1 MAQLEDLKKSMTE
14 MDENELRNLLL
25 GVRQSRRTSKKP
37 TAASKAATS
46 TKAEVSMENMLGAL
60 SPEAKAKLLEQ
71 LLGGK

>member
-14 MDENELRNLLL
+14 MDEAELRNLLL
-25 GVRQSRRTSKKP
+25 GVRQSRRVSKKP
-37 TAASKAATS
+37 APVAKAQTAK
-46 TKAEVSMENMLGAL
+46 KEVGIDSMLGAL